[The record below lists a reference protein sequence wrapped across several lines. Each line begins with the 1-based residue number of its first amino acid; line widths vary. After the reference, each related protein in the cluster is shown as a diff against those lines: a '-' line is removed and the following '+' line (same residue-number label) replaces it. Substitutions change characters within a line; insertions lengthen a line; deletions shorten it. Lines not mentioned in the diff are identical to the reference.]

1 MTIRWVNGRTG
12 AVVGGALVLVTL
24 GGVSGAVAATQIT
37 SRDIKDQTI
46 QKRDIGSS
54 AVGSDEVLN
63 GSLGLLDFN
72 TRTRNWL
79 AAHGKPGPQG
89 ETGPAGPAGAQ
100 GAKGDKGDKGD
111 PGETGATGAAGAAGE
126 TGPAGPAGPAG
137 PQGAKGD
144 KGDAG
149 NVGPAGPTGPAG
161 PQGATGP
168 AGPAGIAGVVVKKT
182 RTEVGWTSDGRQ
194 SISAKCAAGQYAL
207 GGGFSSDANAPG
219 EIDIITSDP
228 IFVDA
233 DGDEEE
239 ADGGRANAWE
249 VEGYYTGPG
258 TVLVSAWAICAT
270 LAP

>member
-1 MTIRWVNGRTG
+1 MTIRWVNGRTS
-12 AVVGGALVLVTL
+12 AVVGGAMVLVTL

-46 QKRDIGSS
+46 QKRDIGRG

-72 TRTRNWL
+72 TRTRTWL
-79 AAHGKPGPQG
+79 NEHGKPGPRGPQG
-89 ETGPAGPAGAQ
+89 ETGPA

-111 PGETGATGAAGAAGE
+111 TGEAGATGATGAAGATGE
-126 TGPAGPAGPAG
+126 TGPVGPQGAKGDKGDQGNIGPAGPAGPAG
-137 PQGAKGD
+137 PQGAT
-144 KGDAG
+144 
-149 NVGPAGPTGPAG
+149 GPT
-161 PQGATGP
+161 
-168 AGPAGIAGVVVKKT
+168 GPAGIAGVVVKKT
-182 RTEVGWTSDGRQ
+182 RTSVGWDSDGRQ
-194 SISAKCAAGQYAL
+194 SISAQCAPGQYAL

-228 IFVDA
+228 IFINPQ
-233 DGDEEE
+233 GDELE

-258 TVLVSAWAICAT
+258 VVLVSAWAICAT
-270 LAP
+270 LTP